1 MSSVDS
7 TNRLIKALACDT
19 QTHTLQGGETMIV
32 YADKSQAGRPLV
44 LVHSINAAP
53 SAMEMKPLFENFRA
67 RRPCYA
73 PDLPGFGLS
82 PREPIEYTA
91 AFFSDAINELL
102 RDVTREHG
110 QAPDVVALSLSS
122 EFAARAVVEL
132 DAPCHSLIFISPTGL
147 SRRAPPGPKFSD
159 RVNAVT
165 GTPLLGRALYRLL
178 TTRGSIRYFLSKAF
192 THEAPEEVVAY
203 AQQTARLPGARYAP
217 FAFLSMRLFSA
228 GALDSLYSQL
238 TTPTL
243 VIYDEDPNIDFDRL
257 PELLARNSLAQATR
271 IAPTQ
276 GLPHWEQLQKTLDAM
291 THFWSTITE

>member
-1 MSSVDS
+1 MSSVESTDS
-7 TNRLIKALACDT
+7 LIKAIACDT

-53 SAMEMKPLFENFRA
+53 SAMEMKPLFESFRT

-82 PREPIEYTA
+82 PRKPIAYTA
-91 AFFSDAINELL
+91 AFFSNAINELL

-147 SRRAPPGPKFSD
+147 SRRAPPGPNFSD

-165 GTPLLGRALYRLL
+165 GTPFLGRALYRLL
-178 TTRGSIRYFLSKAF
+178 TTRGSIRYFLNKAF
-192 THEAPEEVVAY
+192 THEAPKEVVAY

-271 IAPTQ
+271 IAPTK
-276 GLPHWEQLQKTLDAM
+276 GLPHWEQRQKTLDAM
-291 THFWSTITE
+291 THFWSTIAE